1 MNYSEFL
8 ASKAVIDPDTGFEPS
23 EPINPMLYDFQAD
36 LVRWALR
43 RGRAALFCDCGL
55 GKTPMQLEWAK
66 HVPGNVLI
74 LAPLA
79 VAHQTIR
86 EGKKFGIECEYARKQ
101 SDANGAKIT
110 VTNYEMLEHFD
121 RSKFNAIVLDES
133 SILKSYDGKTRTRI
147 IETFNETPF
156 RLACTAT
163 PAPNDYMELGN
174 HAEFIGVMRRMEMLS
189 MFFVHDGGETQKW
202 RLKGHAQSEFW
213 KWLCSWAVMLRKPSD
228 LHYEDGDFILPEIEY
243 IHHKVKSEPTSGAL
257 FPMEAQTLSE
267 RIAARRESSEARA
280 ERIAEII
287 NGDAD
292 QWIVWC
298 GLNKESNSIHK
309 LIPGSVEVKGSD
321 SIEHKERSLMG
332 FASGEIGVLVTK
344 PSIAGF
350 GMNFQSC
357 HNMAFLGLSDSWE
370 SWYQAV
376 RRCWRFG
383 QTEKVNVHVVTA
395 ETEGAVVANIQRKEA
410 DAERMAAEMLEHM
423 QVMNEAAVKKGTRRM
438 VSEYK
443 IDKASGKNWTV
454 YLGDCAE
461 IAKDIESES
470 IDYTVFSPPFSSL
483 YTYSNSDRDMGNSR
497 NHSEFFQ
504 HFGYLIKEMYRA
516 TKPGRL
522 VSIHCMD
529 LPTSKTHHGYIG
541 LYDFRGDVIR
551 AMEKRGFIF
560 HSTVAIWKDPVTAMQ
575 RTKAIGLLY
584 KQLRKDS
591 TMSRQGVPDYVVT
604 FRKPGDNPDR
614 VTKTHEGFPLDIWQ
628 QWASPVWTDI
638 NPSDTLQ
645 FRSAR
650 EHKDE
655 RHIAPLQ
662 LEVIK
667 RCILLWS
674 NPGDIV
680 FSPFAGIGSE
690 GYVALQHGRKF
701 IGIELKESYWKQA
714 KANLSTARQD
724 MGELF
729 EAAK

>member
-1 MNYSEFL
+1 
-8 ASKAVIDPDTGFEPS
+8 
-23 EPINPMLYDFQAD
+23 
-36 LVRWALR
+36 
-43 RGRAALFCDCGL
+43 
-55 GKTPMQLEWAK
+55 MQLEWAK
-66 HVPGNVLI
+66 HVPGKVLI

-86 EGKKFGIECEYARKQ
+86 EGEKFGIECEYARKQ
-101 SDANGAKIT
+101 DETNGAKIT

-121 RSKFNAIVLDES
+121 PARFNAVVLDES
-133 SILKSYDGKTRTRI
+133 SILKAYDGKTRTRI
-147 IETFNETPF
+147 IESFRSTPF

-174 HAEFIGVMRRMEMLS
+174 HAEFIGVMKRMEMLS

-213 KWLCSWAVMLRKPSD
+213 KWLCSWAVMLKKPSD
-228 LHYEDGDFILPEIEY
+228 LHYDDGPFILPSLEY
-243 IHHKVKSEPTSGAL
+243 HHHKVLSDPTDGAL
-257 FPMEAQTLSE
+257 FPMEAQTLQE
-267 RIAARRESSEARA
+267 RIAARRDSSDERA
-280 ERIAEII
+280 AKVAEII
-287 NGDAD
+287 NGAGDK
-292 QWIVWC
+292 WIVWC
-298 GLNKESNSIHK
+298 GLNKESAKISR
-309 LIPGSVEVKGSD
+309 LIQDAVEVKGSD
-321 SIEHKERSLMG
+321 SIGHKEKSLLG
-332 FASGEIGVLVTK
+332 FANGDIRVLVTK

-350 GMNFQSC
+350 GMNFQAC

-383 QTEKVNVHVVTA
+383 QNETVSVHVVTA
-395 ETEGAVVANIQRKEA
+395 ETEGAVVANIKRKES
-410 DAERMAAEMLEHM
+410 DAEKMAVEMVEHM
-423 QVMNEAAVKKGTRRM
+423 QVMNEEAVKKGTKRM
-438 VSEYK
+438 TSEYK
-443 IDKASGKNWTV
+443 LDKASGKNWTV
-454 YLGDCAE
+454 YLGDSSE
-461 IAKDIESES
+461 VAKDIEDDSV
-470 IDYTVFSPPFSSL
+470 DYTVFSPPFSSL

-497 NHSEFFQ
+497 NHAEFFE
-504 HFGYLIKEMYRA
+504 HFGYLTKEMFRV

-560 HSTVAIWKDPVTAMQ
+560 HSTVTIGKDPVLQMQ
-575 RTKAIGLLY
+575 RTKSVRLLY

-591 TMSRQGVPDYVVT
+591 SKSGQGPPDYVVT
-604 FRKPGDNPDR
+604 FRKPGENPNPI
-614 VTKTHEGFPLDIWQ
+614 TKTFEGFPLEQWQIW
-628 QWASPVWTDI
+628 ANSIWTDI

-690 GYVALQHGRKF
+690 GYVALQYGRKF

-714 KANLSTARQD
+714 KANLATAKQD

-729 EAAK
+729 QQEENAS